1 VNVGLCIVQIHLPG
15 VASLKE
21 KRQVLRGLKD
31 RLREQYNVSVAEIDH
46 QDLWQRATLGIVG
59 IASARLPLER
69 TFSSIQGE
77 VERRVPGEV
86 LSYEV
91 EYLS

>member
-1 VNVGLCIVQIHLPG
+1 VNVGLCIVQIHLPR

-21 KRQVLRGLKD
+21 KRQVVRSLKD
-31 RLREQYNVSVAEIDH
+31 RLREHYNVSVAEVDH
-46 QDLWQRATLGIVG
+46 QDLWQRTTLGIVA
-59 IASARLPLER
+59 IASVRVALEQ
-69 TFSSIQGE
+69 TFAAIEAE
-77 VERRVPGEV
+77 VERRIPGEV

>member
-1 VNVGLCIVQIHLPG
+1 VNVGLCIVQIHLPR

-31 RLREQYNVSVAEIDH
+31 RLREHYNVSVAEIDH
-46 QDLWQRATLGIVG
+46 QDLWQRTTLGIVS
-59 IASARLPLER
+59 IASARVALEQ